1 MPSVAAALVA
11 GSLAFV
17 GATAD
22 DLSALSAQL
31 ALTEPVRRRRVRR
44 AQAVGVAVLA
54 ALAVVLGE
62 TLRAVPLAWF
72 ALLALFPLAFA
83 VRAWST
89 RHHERTARRR
99 GALATAL
106 VTVSAGGDAV
116 AVWTPLVRGS
126 DAARLVVVAAAF
138 LVWEL
143 IGLGA
148 ATGLARRDRARRW
161 VGVATAR
168 GRPILYVA
176 LAVLIL
182 VECHTL

>member
-1 MPSVAAALVA
+1 MPPVAAALIA

-22 DLSALSAQL
+22 DLAGLSAQL
-31 ALTEPVRRRRVRR
+31 ALTEPPRRGRVRR
-44 AQAVGVAVLA
+44 AQAAGVAVLVA
-54 ALAVVLGE
+54 VAVVLGE

-89 RHHERTARRR
+89 RHQERPARRR
-99 GALATAL
+99 GALATTV
-106 VTVSAGGDAV
+106 VTVSTGGDAV
-116 AVWTPLVRGS
+116 AIWTPLVRGS
-126 DAARLVVVAAAF
+126 DARRLVVVLAAF

-148 ATGLARRDRARRW
+148 ANVLARRDRVRRW
-161 VGVATAR
+161 IGVATAR
-168 GRPILYVA
+168 GRPVLYVA
-176 LAVLIL
+176 VAVLVL